1 MSMEKI
7 YPSIYRYLK
16 NGRRT
21 VLSRIIRQSG
31 SAPRSLGAQCL
42 VTEDCVLTGTIGGG
56 RLEHEVLSRAKEI
69 FQDGQSAILSFQ
81 MTGVEVAE
89 SDMLCGGSVE
99 VYLEPIFPENEMALQ
114 LFNQLSTL
122 IDHGH
127 SGTLI
132 TRISQGV
139 NAADTTSRMLIGPD
153 ENITGDLAGNSTD
166 WNKWLPPITKIRE
179 ATLMETEKKGATY
192 FVEPIRPED
201 VVVLFGA
208 GHVSRYVAAL
218 SETVGFSVVVVDDRK
233 EFANKERFPHA
244 KIVVTPF
251 LASFDQ
257 RHINTSAYVVI
268 VTRGHTHDRDVL
280 RQVLNQSA
288 AYVGMI
294 GSRRKRNIIYQ
305 SLKDDGVSDN
315 QLDRVHSPIGLSIGA
330 QTPEEIA
337 VSIVAELIEVRASR
351 KKPGGNDQLK
361 TDTL

>member
-1 MSMEKI
+1 MEKI
-7 YPSIYRYLK
+7 YSSIDHYLQE
-16 NGRRT
+16 GQRT
-21 VLSRIIRQSG
+21 VLARIIRQSG
-31 SAPRSLGAQCL
+31 SAPRSLGTQCL
-42 VTEDCVLTGTIGGG
+42 VTEDGVLTGTIGGG
-56 RLEHEVLSRAKEI
+56 RLEHEVLDRAKEV
-69 FQDGQSAILSFQ
+69 FQDGKSAILSFQ
-81 MTGVEVAE
+81 MTGDEVAE
-89 SDMLCGGSVE
+89 SEMLCGGSVR

-139 NAADTTSRMLIGPD
+139 HATDTTSRMLIGPD
-153 ENITGDLAGNSTD
+153 NNITGDLAGNPAGD
-166 WNKWLPPITKIRE
+166 PADLNKGPIPIADIHE
-179 ATLMETEKKGATY
+179 ATLMETENEGDTY

-201 VVVLFGA
+201 IVVLFGA

-218 SETVGFSVVVVDDRK
+218 SETVGFSVVVIDDRK
-233 EFANKERFPHA
+233 EFANKERFPSA

-257 RHINTSAYVVI
+257 RHINASAYVVI
-268 VTRGHTHDRDVL
+268 VTRGHTHDHDVL
-280 RQVLNQSA
+280 RQVLNHSV

-305 SLKDDGVSDN
+305 SLKDDGVLDD
-315 QLDRVHSPIGLSIGA
+315 QLDQVHSPIGLPIGA

-337 VSIVAELIEVRASR
+337 VSIVAELIKVRASR
-351 KKPGGNDQLK
+351 KKPDK
-361 TDTL
+361 E